1 MINPSAFNWQ
11 GKTAFF
17 WAPFAAGGAVW
28 CYYRLPE
35 FKDRT
40 FYEIDILFE
49 RQVSA
54 RKFKSTAVEINEED
68 ALREVQERHATTGNS
83 A

>member
-17 WAPFAAGGAVW
+17 WVPFAVAGAVW

-35 FKDRT
+35 FKHRSY
-40 FYEIDILFE
+40 YEIDILFE
-49 RQVSA
+49 RKISA
-54 RKFKSTAVEINEED
+54 RKFKKTTVEANEED
-68 ALREVQERHATTGNS
+68 TIREMQERAALRDS
-83 A
+83 

>member
-17 WAPFAAGGAVW
+17 WVPFATAGAVW

-35 FKDRT
+35 FKHRT
-40 FYEIDILFE
+40 YYEINILFE
-49 RQVSA
+49 RKISA
-54 RKFKSTAVEINEED
+54 RKFKTTVVETNEED
-68 ALREVQERHATTGNS
+68 VLRDEQERRAMYDS

>member
-17 WAPFAAGGAVW
+17 WGFSAAAGAVW

-35 FKDRT
+35 FKHRT
-40 FYEIDILFE
+40 YYEIDILFE
-49 RQVSA
+49 RKIPA
-54 RKFKSTAVEINEED
+54 RKFKTTVMETNEED
-68 ALREVQERHATTGNS
+68 ALREAQERRAMSKS